1 VDALLTTLRGLGP
14 VRLGLIGALVVAV
27 LGVLIYSISR
37 LTAPD
42 MALLYGDLDMTEGAQ
57 IVSKLETMGVPVEI
71 RSGGSQIY
79 VPSDQVLRLRMSVA
93 ETGLPSGGSIGYE
106 IFDRSD
112 VLGSTSFVQDVN
124 LLRALEGELARTIR
138 ALQPVA
144 TARVHIV
151 LPKRELFSRERQTPT
166 ASVVLKMKGG
176 NRLNQPQAQAIQQ
189 LLASSVPGL
198 MADQVAIIDDRG
210 MLIARGEG
218 KDPSAIA
225 QGYEETRKSYEMHI
239 ARIVESL
246 LEKSLGEGKVRTEVS
261 VEMDLDRMTEQSEV
275 FNPDGQVIRSTQN
288 SSEVD
293 KNQNGGAGGATTF
306 QNTLPNTASGTASGQ
321 QGTRSDSQ
329 KSEETVNYEIS
340 KTMKTYVK
348 ELGGVKRLSVA
359 VLVDGEYRD
368 ATYTPKTPAE
378 LLQIEKLV
386 KAAVGFK
393 ADRGDAVEIVNMR
406 FSSESQGDLAS
417 LGSSFLGLGQQDT
430 VRLIELLIL
439 GAVIA
444 LVGLFVIRPLAS
456 RMLDRANPALA
467 SGHPGDILNNLGG
480 LEGTSD
486 GASGVPGA
494 PGGAPGSQGSELQP
508 AGGELSDEEVVDME
522 NDQIIGKMRMRNL
535 KKIESLIDQNPED
548 AAAVI
553 RTWMRQ
559 S

>member
-1 VDALLTTLRGLGP
+1 MDALLTTLRGLGP
-14 VRLGLIGALVVAV
+14 VRLGLMGALFIAV
-27 LGVLIYSISR
+27 LGFLIYSISS
-37 LTAPD
+37 LTAPN
-42 MALLYGDLDMTEGAQ
+42 MALLYGELDIAEGAQ
-57 IVSKLETMGVPVEI
+57 IVSKLESMGVPVEI
-71 RSGGSQIY
+71 KAGGSQVY
-79 VPSDQVLRLRMSVA
+79 VPEDQVLRLRMNMA
-93 ETGLPSGGSIGYE
+93 ETGIPSGASIGYE

-151 LPKRELFSRERQTPT
+151 LPKRELFSREQQKPT

-176 NRLNQPQAQAIQQ
+176 AKLSQAQAQAVQQ

-210 MLIARGEG
+210 TLIARGEG
-218 KDPSAIA
+218 KDPSSVAL
-225 QGYEETRKSYEMHI
+225 GYEETRKSHEMNI

-246 LEKSLGEGKVRTEVS
+246 LEKSLGVGKVRAEVS

-288 SSEVD
+288 SSEKD
-293 KNQNGGAGGATTF
+293 RNQSGGADATTF
-306 QNTLPNTASGTASGQ
+306 QNTLPNAASGGGAGK
-321 QGTRSDSQ
+321 QGNQSDSQ

-348 ELGGVKRLSVA
+348 ELGGVKRVSVA
-359 VLVDGEYRD
+359 VLIDGDYRKD
-368 ATYTPKTPAE
+368 EKGVEKYTPKTPAE
-378 LLQIEKLV
+378 LSQIEKLV

-406 FSSESQGDLAS
+406 FSSESQSDLAA
-417 LGSSFLGLGQQDT
+417 LGTSFLGLDQKDI
-430 VRLIELLIL
+430 VYLIELLIL

-444 LVGLFVIRPLAS
+444 LVGVFVVRPLVA
-456 RMLDRANPALA
+456 RMMDMSKPALVE
-467 SGHPGDILNNLGG
+467 GQQEGILGNLDDPGSN
-480 LEGTSD
+480 S
-486 GASGVPGA
+486 AGVPDG
-494 PGGAPGSQGSELQP
+494 QGTELQP
-508 AGGELSDEEVVDME
+508 ADMDNPFDDEVVDVG
-522 NDQIIGKMRMRNL
+522 NVQIIGKMRMANL
-535 KKIESLIDQNPED
+535 KKIEMLIEEHPED
-548 AAAVI
+548 AVSVI